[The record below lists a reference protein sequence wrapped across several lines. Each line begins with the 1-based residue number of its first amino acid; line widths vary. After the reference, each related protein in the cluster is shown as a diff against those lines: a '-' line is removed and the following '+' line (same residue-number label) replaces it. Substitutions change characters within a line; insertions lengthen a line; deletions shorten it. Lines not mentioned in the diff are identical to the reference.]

1 MSTANKAVA
10 IKKGIFGEDPYLL
23 APKLLYFFVN
33 CVFYSVH
40 GLIGIF
46 FIKKCGLSATN
57 YAFVSSVAAI
67 NFVGAIVWSHIADK
81 TGAYKTILATTIM
94 LYAII
99 FSLQGFDFEKTVFP
113 MFGVEFTIT
122 KLVWVLVVI
131 NTVANFISSAIF
143 PILDNVIL
151 GMLAQN
157 PSFSKEVFGR
167 QRLFGAFGHAASTGA
182 SMAAQRL
189 LFASEGKENKAA
201 MFFVM
206 IASALIST
214 FLVIFAIPSGVHA
227 PEHLKGHGHG
237 GSDEKKKQLA
247 PERSD
252 TPHSTSSAVSAKDGT
267 IGKNAM
273 MVEQAM
279 PHSATPAPPLVEI
292 PIAKPGMDRSPVVIL
307 LTSPEFLFF
316 LSFIFLAGYIRTVM
330 GLFSAISIH
339 NSAEKKDKAGKDV
352 WYIFYSQGPK
362 VFSEVLVYFFSKQIM
377 GFFGYHWMLLVS
389 QIAGIIRVF
398 GYGLGDDPS
407 LAMIWE
413 LLKGINTGL
422 FFSSAVRIANEIAPK
437 GCGNTAQGLMSGTYS
452 GIASAL
458 AAIFSGL
465 QISRHTDEKDGIM
478 QMFVETAIGGSIV
491 TALFFVKFAVF
502 DRVILVGNRSS
513 PSSKV

>member
-1 MSTANKAVA
+1 MSAANKDVA
-10 IKKGIFGEDPYLL
+10 IKQGIFGKDHYLI
-23 APKLLYFFVN
+23 APKLLYLSIN

-46 FIKKCGLSATN
+46 IIEKCGLKAQQFG
-57 YAFVSSVAAI
+57 FVSSVAAI

-81 TGAYKTILATTIM
+81 TGAYKTILATTIT
-94 LYAII
+94 LYAAV

-113 MFGVEFTIT
+113 KLGIEFTT
-122 KLVWVLVVI
+122 DKLMWVLI
-131 NTVANFISSAIF
+131 CITAVANFISSAIF
-143 PILDNVIL
+143 PILDNVVL

-167 QRLFGAFGHAASTGA
+167 QRLFGAFGHAAITGV
-182 SMAAQRL
+182 SLAAQRL
-189 LFASEGKENKAA
+189 FAKGEDEEDGAA

-227 PEHLKGHGHG
+227 PEHLVGHGHG
-237 GSDEKKKQLA
+237 HGSSSSSNDKKKPLHA
-247 PERSD
+247 SERTD
-252 TPHSTSSAVSAKDGT
+252 TPHSTASSG
-267 IGKNAM
+267 
-273 MVEQAM
+273 M
-279 PHSATPAPPLVEI
+279 PLSTTPVPQLVEI
-292 PIAKPGMDRSPVVIL
+292 PATKLGAGRSPVVVL
-307 LTSPEFLFF
+307 LTNPEFLFF
-316 LSFIFLAGYIRTVM
+316 LSFVFLAGYIRTVM
-330 GLFSAISIH
+330 GLFSPITIYNA
-339 NSAEKKDKAGKDV
+339 AKKASGKKGKAGKDV

-398 GYGLGDDPS
+398 GYGLGKHAF

-437 GCGNTAQGLMSGTYS
+437 GCTNTAQGLLSGTFS
-452 GIASAL
+452 GIASAA
-458 AAIFSGL
+458 AAIVGGL
-465 QISRHTDEKDGIM
+465 QISRHENDEVGMKY
-478 QMFVETAIGGSIV
+478 MFVETAIGGSIV

-502 DRVILVGNRSS
+502 DRVILAGNRSS
-513 PSSKV
+513 SSSKV